1 MSLFSRFT
9 PIEIH
14 RRRCLKFANSKNC
27 PDYLKAFYQREL
39 PNANSFI
46 DKCHFTSIDF
56 ETTGIDP
63 NKDYVLSIGGICLR
77 KGAIDFTTSFHYYV
91 NNSKFIKK
99 DSAVINHITP
109 EQLEQGKE
117 PVTAMIELLD
127 KISGGLVLM
136 HCMYIETNFIKST
149 LGLRKKD
156 PLPFIS
162 LDTMAIERQLHHDA
176 SVEDVRLSAIR
187 ERRGFPAYEAHNAL
201 VDSLATAEVFLAQEK
216 MSLKTKDLIYCL
228 CIRDHCNKVY

>member
-46 DKCHFTSIDF
+46 DECHFTSIDF

-91 NNSKFIKK
+91 NNSRFIKK

-201 VDSLATAEVFLAQEK
+201 VDSLATAEGFLAQEK
-216 MSLKTKDLIYCL
+216 DDFKNKRPYLLPLYKRSL
-228 CIRDHCNKVY
+228 

>member
-216 MSLKTKDLIYCL
+216 DVFK
-228 CIRDHCNKVY
+228 NKKKK

>member
-201 VDSLATAEVFLAQEK
+201 VDSLAAAEVFLAQEK
-216 MSLKTKDLIYCL
+216 DVFKNKRPYLLPLYKRSL
-228 CIRDHCNKVY
+228 

>member
-1 MSLFSRFT
+1 M
-9 PIEIH
+9 
-14 RRRCLKFANSKNC
+14 
-27 PDYLKAFYQREL
+27 
-39 PNANSFI
+39 
-46 DKCHFTSIDF
+46 
-56 ETTGIDP
+56 
-63 NKDYVLSIGGICLR
+63 R

-127 KISGGLVLM
+127 KISGGFVLM

-216 MSLKTKDLIYCL
+216 DVFKNKRPYLLPLYKRSL
-228 CIRDHCNKVY
+228 

>member
-27 PDYLKAFYQREL
+27 PDYLKAFYQRGL

-46 DKCHFTSIDF
+46 DECHFTSIDF

-162 LDTMAIERQLHHDA
+162 LDTMTIERQLHHDA

-216 MSLKTKDLIYCL
+216 DVFKNKRPYLLPLYKRSL
-228 CIRDHCNKVY
+228 

>member
-27 PDYLKAFYQREL
+27 PEYLKAFYQREP

-46 DKCHFTSIDF
+46 DECHFTSIDF

-187 ERRGFPAYEAHNAL
+187 ARRGFPAYEAHNAL

-216 MSLKTKDLIYCL
+216 DVFKNKRPYLLPLYKRSL
-228 CIRDHCNKVY
+228 

>member
-27 PDYLKAFYQREL
+27 PDYLKAFYQRGL

-46 DKCHFTSIDF
+46 DECHFTSIDF

-149 LGLRKKD
+149 LGLRKKI
-156 PLPFIS
+156 LC
-162 LDTMAIERQLHHDA
+162 L
-176 SVEDVRLSAIR
+176 LS
-187 ERRGFPAYEAHNAL
+187 H
-201 VDSLATAEVFLAQEK
+201 
-216 MSLKTKDLIYCL
+216 
-228 CIRDHCNKVY
+228 

>member
-27 PDYLKAFYQREL
+27 PEYLKAFYQREP

-46 DKCHFTSIDF
+46 DECHFTSIDF

-149 LGLRKKD
+149 LSLRKKD

-216 MSLKTKDLIYCL
+216 DVFKNKRPYLLPLYKRSL
-228 CIRDHCNKVY
+228 

>member
-14 RRRCLKFANSKNC
+14 RRRCLKFATSRNC
-27 PDYLKAFYQREL
+27 PDYLKAFYEREL
-39 PNANSFI
+39 PKANSYI
-46 DKCHFTSIDF
+46 DECRFTSIDF

-63 NKDYVLSIGGICLR
+63 DRDYVLSVGGICLK
-77 KGAIDFTTSFHYYV
+77 KGVIDFTTSFHYYV

-99 DSAVINHITP
+99 DSAIINQITP

-117 PVTAMIELLD
+117 PVTAMLELLD
-127 KISGGLVLM
+127 RIAGGLVLM
-136 HCMYIETNFIKST
+136 HCMFIETNFIKST
-149 LGLRKKD
+149 LGLRRKD

-162 LDTMAIERQLHHDA
+162 LDTMAIERKLHLDA
-176 SVEDVRLSAIR
+176 TVEDVRLSAIR

-216 MSLKTKDLIYCL
+216 DVFKSRRPYLLPLYKRSL
-228 CIRDHCNKVY
+228 

>member
-27 PDYLKAFYQREL
+27 PEYLKAFYQREP

-46 DKCHFTSIDF
+46 DECHFTSIDF

-187 ERRGFPAYEAHNAL
+187 EIRGFPAYEAHNAL

-216 MSLKTKDLIYCL
+216 DVFKNKRPYLLPLYKRSL
-228 CIRDHCNKVY
+228 

>member
-46 DKCHFTSIDF
+46 DECRFTSIDF

-99 DSAVINHITP
+99 DSAVINQITP

-149 LGLRKKD
+149 LGLKRKD

-162 LDTMAIERQLHHDA
+162 LDTMAIERKLNHELT

-216 MSLKTKDLIYCL
+216 DVFRNKRPYLLPLYKRSL
-228 CIRDHCNKVY
+228 

>member
-1 MSLFSRFT
+1 M
-9 PIEIH
+9 
-14 RRRCLKFANSKNC
+14 
-27 PDYLKAFYQREL
+27 
-39 PNANSFI
+39 
-46 DKCHFTSIDF
+46 
-56 ETTGIDP
+56 
-63 NKDYVLSIGGICLR
+63 R

-149 LGLRKKD
+149 LGLRKKI
-156 PLPFIS
+156 LC
-162 LDTMAIERQLHHDA
+162 L
-176 SVEDVRLSAIR
+176 LS
-187 ERRGFPAYEAHNAL
+187 H
-201 VDSLATAEVFLAQEK
+201 
-216 MSLKTKDLIYCL
+216 
-228 CIRDHCNKVY
+228 

>member
-27 PDYLKAFYQREL
+27 PDYLKAFYQRGL

-46 DKCHFTSIDF
+46 DECHFTSIDF

-91 NNSKFIKK
+91 NNSRFIKK

-162 LDTMAIERQLHHDA
+162 LDTMAIESHLHHDA

-216 MSLKTKDLIYCL
+216 DVFKNKRPYLLPLYKRSL
-228 CIRDHCNKVY
+228 

>member
-27 PDYLKAFYQREL
+27 PEYLKAFYQREL

-46 DKCHFTSIDF
+46 DECHFTSIDF

-162 LDTMAIERQLHHDA
+162 LDTMAIEIQLHHDA

-216 MSLKTKDLIYCL
+216 DVFKNKRPYLLPLYKRSL
-228 CIRDHCNKVY
+228 

>member
-14 RRRCLKFANSKNC
+14 RRRCLKFATSRNC
-27 PDYLKAFYQREL
+27 PDYLKAFYEREL
-39 PNANSFI
+39 PNANSYI
-46 DKCHFTSIDF
+46 DECRFTSIDF
-56 ETTGIDP
+56 ETTGINPDR
-63 NKDYVLSIGGICLR
+63 DYVLSVGGICLK
-77 KGAIDFTTSFHYYV
+77 KGVIDFTTSFHYYV

-99 DSAVINHITP
+99 DSAVINQITP

-117 PVTAMIELLD
+117 PVTAMLELLD
-127 KISGGLVLM
+127 RIAGGLVLM
-136 HCMYIETNFIKST
+136 HCMFIETNFIKST
-149 LGLRKKD
+149 LGLRRKD

-162 LDTMAIERQLHHDA
+162 LDTMAIERKLHLDA
-176 SVEDVRLSAIR
+176 TVEDVRLSAIR

-216 MSLKTKDLIYCL
+216 DVFKSRRPYLLPLYKRSL
-228 CIRDHCNKVY
+228 

>member
-1 MSLFSRFT
+1 
-9 PIEIH
+9 
-14 RRRCLKFANSKNC
+14 
-27 PDYLKAFYQREL
+27 
-39 PNANSFI
+39 
-46 DKCHFTSIDF
+46 
-56 ETTGIDP
+56 
-63 NKDYVLSIGGICLR
+63 
-77 KGAIDFTTSFHYYV
+77 
-91 NNSKFIKK
+91 
-99 DSAVINHITP
+99 
-109 EQLEQGKE
+109 
-117 PVTAMIELLD
+117 MIELLD

-216 MSLKTKDLIYCL
+216 DVFKNKRPYLLPLYKRSL
-228 CIRDHCNKVY
+228 

>member
-27 PDYLKAFYQREL
+27 PDYLKTFYQREL

-216 MSLKTKDLIYCL
+216 DVFKNKRPYLLPLYKRSL
-228 CIRDHCNKVY
+228 

>member
-27 PDYLKAFYQREL
+27 PEYLKAFYQREP

-46 DKCHFTSIDF
+46 DECHFTSIDF

-187 ERRGFPAYEAHNAL
+187 ERRGFPSYEAHNAL
-201 VDSLATAEVFLAQEK
+201 VDSLATAEVFLAQK
-216 MSLKTKDLIYCL
+216 KDVFKNKRPYLLPLYKRSL
-228 CIRDHCNKVY
+228 

>member
-27 PDYLKAFYQREL
+27 PEYLKAFYQREP

-46 DKCHFTSIDF
+46 DECHFTSIDF

-187 ERRGFPAYEAHNAL
+187 ERRGFPAYESHNAL

-216 MSLKTKDLIYCL
+216 DVFKNKRPYLLPLYKRSL
-228 CIRDHCNKVY
+228 

>member
-27 PDYLKAFYQREL
+27 PEYLKAFYQREL

-46 DKCHFTSIDF
+46 DECHFTSIDF

-149 LGLRKKD
+149 LDLRKKD

-176 SVEDVRLSAIR
+176 SVYVVFLSAIR
-187 ERRGFPAYEAHNAL
+187 ERRGCPAYEAHNAL

-216 MSLKTKDLIYCL
+216 DVFKNKRPYLLPLYKRSL
-228 CIRDHCNKVY
+228 

>member
-27 PDYLKAFYQREL
+27 PEYLKAFYQREP

-46 DKCHFTSIDF
+46 DECHFTSIDF

-63 NKDYVLSIGGICLR
+63 NKDYVLSIGGICSR

-156 PLPFIS
+156 PLPFMS

-216 MSLKTKDLIYCL
+216 DVFKNKRPYLLPLYKRSL
-228 CIRDHCNKVY
+228 

>member
-27 PDYLKAFYQREL
+27 PEYLKAFYQREL

-46 DKCHFTSIDF
+46 DECHFTSIDF

-117 PVTAMIELLD
+117 PVTAMIEL
-127 KISGGLVLM
+127 
-136 HCMYIETNFIKST
+136 
-149 LGLRKKD
+149 
-156 PLPFIS
+156 
-162 LDTMAIERQLHHDA
+162 
-176 SVEDVRLSAIR
+176 
-187 ERRGFPAYEAHNAL
+187 
-201 VDSLATAEVFLAQEK
+201 
-216 MSLKTKDLIYCL
+216 
-228 CIRDHCNKVY
+228 